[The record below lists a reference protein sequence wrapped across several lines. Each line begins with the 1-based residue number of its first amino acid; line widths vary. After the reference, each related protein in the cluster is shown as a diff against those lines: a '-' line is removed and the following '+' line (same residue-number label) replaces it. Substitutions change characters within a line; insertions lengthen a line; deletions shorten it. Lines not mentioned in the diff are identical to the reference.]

1 MIVSMT
7 LPLLSPKRRKS
18 YSTYNL
24 YLAYLS
30 IPDLIHNAFFL
41 YLVVTHTTLNPDY
54 DDDETNEDDFPRM
67 LDHNLDYRVTTI
79 CVAANMYLNSFL
91 TCEVYWLLKKSNVG
105 KRYNPPS
112 IARVTK
118 QAMISYLLGMMLFAF
133 NYVRMW
139 IASEMLT
146 YVLELMVII
155 VIPLFILIGV
165 CWVIYWQGLFLS
177 TKSMYEGRLRVL
189 TLYMARIVFV
199 YVLVWVPGAV
209 FFFVALASETRC
221 VMMYGV
227 SLLFA
232 GSQVIVTFACSLT
245 KPDTRKLVTDVVT
258 FVPCRKQWTQDCE
271 VTEKDGMSDTSFRIS
286 RSLPRSESNRLTM
299 SFPITTSTRASS
311 LLTILPSHNEIT
323 TPDGQSNVDDD
334 ACSNEVIYPQ
344 TPSIAAFRCSA
355 EA

>member
-30 IPDLIHNAFFL
+30 IPDLIFNAFFL

-54 DDDETNEDDFPRM
+54 DDDETNEVDFPRM
-67 LDHNLDYRVTTI
+67 FDHNFDYRITTMCI
-79 CVAANMYLNSFL
+79 AANMYLNSFL
-91 TCEVYWLLKKSNVG
+91 TCEIYWLLKKSNVG

-118 QAMISYLLGMMLFAF
+118 QAMISYFLGIMLFAF
-133 NYVRMW
+133 NYVRIW

-146 YVLELMVII
+146 YVLELVVVIG
-155 VIPLFILIGV
+155 IPLLILIGV
-165 CWVIYWQGLFLS
+165 CWLIYWQGLFLS

-199 YVLVWVPGAV
+199 YVLVWIPATV

-221 VMMYGV
+221 VMMYGM
-227 SLLFA
+227 SLLFS

-245 KPDTRKLVTDVVT
+245 KPDTCKLVTNVVT

-271 VTEKDGMSDTSFRIS
+271 ETEKDGMMDASFRIS

-299 SFPITTSTRASS
+299 SVPIATSTRASS
-311 LLTILPSHNEIT
+311 LLTILPSHEENT
-323 TPDGQSNVDDD
+323 LPDGQSNVDDD
-334 ACSNEVIYPQ
+334 AGSNEGIDPQ
-344 TPSIAAFRCSA
+344 PPSTAAPRCSA
-355 EA
+355 EV